1 MNWWVW
7 AMIVFLYFFFEAR
20 LPIWIS
26 YTCHTAWYHVLLML
40 LMITYGSRDN
50 GVLFFFLEEN
60 LFISA
65 LYSFVMVLHFG
76 RIILGKR
83 LLV

>member
-1 MNWWVW
+1 VGFGNDCLSLF
-7 AMIVFLYFFFEAR
+7 FLRGIR

-26 YTCHTAWYHVLLML
+26 YACHTAWYHVLLML

-50 GVLFFFLEEN
+50 GMLLFFLEEN

-65 LYSFVMVLHFG
+65 LYSFVMVPHFG
-76 RIILGKR
+76 RILLGKR